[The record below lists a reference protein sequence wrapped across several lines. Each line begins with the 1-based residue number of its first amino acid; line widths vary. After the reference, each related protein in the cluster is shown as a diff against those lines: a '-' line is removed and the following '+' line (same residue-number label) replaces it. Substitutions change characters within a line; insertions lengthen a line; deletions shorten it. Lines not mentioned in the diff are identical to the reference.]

1 MYTLINGSPKIHS
14 SNSLSFLKSISTN
27 LSDEKDCS
35 IFELKK
41 NNYEEIIN
49 NINSSKSV
57 ILSFPLYVDSP
68 PSLVLSFLDYII
80 DKEIKLENK
89 LIYIIINC
97 GFRESKHNITAINI
111 IKSWCTKVKAIYAC
125 SLQIG
130 AGEVV
135 GKKKYKFISKNANKK
150 IKEFTEIVRNQQID
164 DDISTTMDLLNN
176 KLYCIIANMSWNKTS
191 KNNNLT
197 LSDIKIK

>member
-1 MYTLINGSPKIHS
+1 MYTLINGSPKNHS
-14 SNSLSFLKSISTN
+14 SNSLSFLKSISTK

-35 IFELKK
+35 IFDLKK

-68 PSLVLSFLDYII
+68 PSLVISFLDYII

-111 IKSWCTKVKAIYAC
+111 IKSWCTKVKATYGC

-135 GKKKYKFISKNANKK
+135 GKKKYKFISKKANKK
-150 IKEFTEIVRNQQID
+150 IKEFAEIIENKQPHS
-164 DDISTTMDLLNN
+164 DISTTMDLLNN
-176 KLYCIIANMSWNKTS
+176 KLYCLIANISWNKTCK
-191 KNNNLT
+191 KNN
-197 LSDIKIK
+197 LSINDIKSK